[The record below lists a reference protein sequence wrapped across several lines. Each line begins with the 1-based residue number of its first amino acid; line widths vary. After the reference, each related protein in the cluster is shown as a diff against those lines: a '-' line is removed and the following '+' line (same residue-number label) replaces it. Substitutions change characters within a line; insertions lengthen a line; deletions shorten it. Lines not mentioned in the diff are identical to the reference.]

1 MDDKRSENSVATARA
16 WTQGN
21 IAGLDDSMT
30 RRLVASTVYTES
42 NGGDLAITNDQGYV
56 GRYQAGAGWLADAG
70 LVDQDRYR
78 QALKDSGY
86 TREWDWAVSGGMTR
100 FLNNPENWNNG
111 LSLEQYK
118 ASADVQDG
126 AFKTISDA
134 AYQQAMRSG
143 VLHEGDTPEHIAG
156 ILKARHI
163 SGAGGAAQ
171 VVQGSSVAD
180 ANGTSNADYYN
191 DIAINQDRLDVGMG
205 LDPARERS
213 VLIRG
218 ALQDGQLA
226 PGEKGEGVRQLQE
239 ALAAQGYAVGTPDG
253 KFGPNTER
261 CVREY
266 QQAHGIPVTA
276 TADAAMLAT
285 LGVGQHIRQMPD
297 GALRDGRLEHGEKGD
312 AVRALQQA
320 LRDNGEQIGVDGDF
334 GSGTQRA
341 LKHYQ
346 EGVGLPSTGV
356 ADRETLQSLEL
367 GALLQQIPQSPSPSP
382 SPSSATP
389 QPAAAAAAA
398 TPPSAP
404 PSTAPTTAS
413 AAVSMADPGHPDHA
427 MYAAV
432 VGKLEALGDRG
443 AFQGREALERAAG
456 QIVVEAKVSG
466 LHKVDHVVASNN
478 GGFIAVEGGLQDPAH
493 RRVYVDQAQAVNQSV
508 EQSSRQLETLNA
520 DMQRLQAQEPAQNQA
535 RGMPM

>member
-134 AYQQAMRSG
+134 AYQQAMRTG

-180 ANGTSNADYYN
+180 SNGTSNADYYN
-191 DIAINQDRLDVGMG
+191 DIAINQDRLDAGMG

-239 ALAAQGYAVGTPDG
+239 ALAAQGYTVGTPDG

-266 QQAHGIPVTA
+266 QQAHGMPVTA

-320 LRDNGEQIGVDGDF
+320 LRDNGEQVGVDGDF

-346 EGVGLPSTGV
+346 EGAGLPSTGV

-367 GALLQQIPQSPSPSP
+367 GALLQQIPQSPSPS
-382 SPSSATP
+382 SATP
-389 QPAAAAAAA
+389 QPAAAAPP
-398 TPPSAP
+398 PPSAP
-404 PSTAPTTAS
+404 PSTAPTTAA
-413 AAVSMADPGHPDHA
+413 AAVSMADPGHPEHA

-466 LHKVDHVVASNN
+466 LQKVDHVVPSNN

-520 DMQRLQAQEPAQNQA
+520 DVQRLQAQEPAQNQA

>member
-1 MDDKRSENSVATARA
+1 MDDKRSENSIAIARA

-42 NGGDLAITNDQGYV
+42 NGGDLAITNGQGYV

-70 LVDQDRYR
+70 LIDQDRYQ

-100 FLNNPENWNNG
+100 FLSNPENWNNG

-118 ASADVQDG
+118 ASADLQDG

-134 AYQQAMRSG
+134 AYQQAMRTG

-180 ANGTSNADYYN
+180 SNGTSNADYYN
-191 DIAINQDRLDVGMG
+191 DIAINQDRLDAGMG

-239 ALAAQGYAVGTPDG
+239 ALAAQGHAVGTPDG

-266 QQAHGIPVTA
+266 QQAHGMPVTA
-276 TADAAMLAT
+276 TADAAMLAA

-297 GALRDGRLEHGEKGD
+297 GALRDGRLEIGEKGD
-312 AVRALQQA
+312 GVRALQQA
-320 LRDNGEQIGVDGDF
+320 LRDNGAQIGVDGDF

-341 LKHYQ
+341 LKQYQ
-346 EGVGLPSTGV
+346 EGAGLAPTGV
-356 ADRETLQSLEL
+356 ADRETLQALEL
-367 GALLQQIPQSPSPSP
+367 GGLLQQVPQSPS
-382 SPSSATP
+382 AT
-389 QPAAAAAAA
+389 

-404 PSTAPTTAS
+404 VAPAGTSQPSAPQPGTD
-413 AAVSMADPGHPDHA
+413 AAAVAPVSMADPGHPDHA
-427 MYAAV
+427 MYADV
-432 VGKLEALGDRG
+432 VGKLEAMGDRA

-478 GGFIAVEGGLQDPAH
+478 GGFVAVEGGLQDPAH
-493 RRVYVDQAQAVNQSV
+493 RRVYVDQAQAVSQSV

-520 DMQRLQAQEPAQNQA
+520 DVQRLQAQEPAQNQA
-535 RGMPM
+535 RGMSM

>member
-1 MDDKRSENSVATARA
+1 MDDKRSENSIATARA

-42 NGGDLAITNDQGYV
+42 NGGDLAITNGQGYV

-70 LVDQDRYR
+70 LVDQERYR
-78 QALKDSGY
+78 QALRDSGY

-100 FLNNPENWNNG
+100 FLSNAENWNNG

-118 ASADVQDG
+118 ASADLQDG

-134 AYQQAMRSG
+134 AYQQAMRTG

-180 ANGTSNADYYN
+180 SNGTSNADYYN
-191 DIAINQDRLDVGMG
+191 DIAINQDRLDAGMG
-205 LDPARERS
+205 LDPARDRS

-226 PGEKGEGVRQLQE
+226 LNEKGEGVRQLQE
-239 ALAAQGYAVGTPDG
+239 ALAAQGHAVGTPDG
-253 KFGPNTER
+253 KFGPATER
-261 CVREY
+261 GVRAY
-266 QQAHGIPVTA
+266 QQAQGLPVTG
-276 TADAAMLAT
+276 TADAAMLAA
-285 LGVGQHIRQMPD
+285 LGVGQHIHAMPD

-320 LRDNGEQIGVDGDF
+320 LRDNGEQVGVDGDF

-346 EGVGLPSTGV
+346 ETAGLAPTGV

-367 GALLQQIPQSPSPSP
+367 GGLLQQIPQSQSP
-382 SPSSATP
+382 A
-389 QPAAAAAAA
+389 QPAAPVA
-398 TPPSAP
+398 TQTSPAQ
-404 PSTAPTTAS
+404 STAPTTA
-413 AAVSMADPGHPDHA
+413 AAPVSMADPGHQEHA
-427 MYAAV
+427 LYTGV
-432 VGKLEALGDRG
+432 VGKLEALGDRAG
-443 AFQGREALERAAG
+443 FQGREALERAAA
-456 QIVVEAKVSG
+456 QIVVEARVSG
-466 LHKVDHVVASNN
+466 LQKVDHVVASNN

-493 RRVYVDQAQAVNQSV
+493 RRVYVDQSQAVRQSV
-508 EQSSRQLETLNA
+508 EQSSRQLDTLNA
-520 DMQRLQAQEPAQNQA
+520 DVQRLQAQEPAQNQA
-535 RGMPM
+535 RSVPM

>member
-78 QALKDSGY
+78 QALKESGY

-100 FLNNPENWNNG
+100 FLSNPENWNNG

-134 AYQQAMRSG
+134 AYQQAMRTG

-180 ANGTSNADYYN
+180 SNGTSNADYYN
-191 DIAINQDRLDVGMG
+191 DIAINQDRLDAGMG

-266 QQAHGIPVTA
+266 QQAHGMPVTA
-276 TADAAMLAT
+276 TADAAMLAA

-320 LRDNGEQIGVDGDF
+320 LRDNGEQVGVDGDF

-346 EGVGLPSTGV
+346 EGAGLAPTGV
-356 ADRETLQSLEL
+356 ADRETLQALEL
-367 GALLQQIPQSPSPSP
+367 GALLQQVPQSPSAT
-382 SPSSATP
+382 ATP
-389 QPAAAAAAA
+389 SAPVVAA
-398 TPPSAP
+398 PQPSAP
-404 PSTAPTTAS
+404 PPGTDATAVAP
-413 AAVSMADPGHPDHA
+413 VSMADPGHPDHP
-427 MYAAV
+427 MYADV
-432 VGKLEALGDRG
+432 VGKLEALGDRA

-478 GGFIAVEGGLQDPAH
+478 GGFIAVEGGLHDPAH
-493 RRVYVDQAQAVNQSV
+493 RRVYVDQAQAVSQSV

-520 DMQRLQAQEPAQNQA
+520 DVQRLQAQEPSQNQA